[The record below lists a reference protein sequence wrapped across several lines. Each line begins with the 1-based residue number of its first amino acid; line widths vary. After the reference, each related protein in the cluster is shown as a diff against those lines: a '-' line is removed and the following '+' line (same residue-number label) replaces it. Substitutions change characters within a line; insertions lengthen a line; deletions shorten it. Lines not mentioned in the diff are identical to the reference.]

1 MDERGINSQRN
12 AKITFRPKSTLRRAQ
27 KTLSYIAINY
37 MGKGTTK
44 EVKRLRKIYPI
55 SHHKVAQDYKFHT
68 RFEHDFFESVILTR
82 KKQLLEA
89 W

>member
-1 MDERGINSQRN
+1 
-12 AKITFRPKSTLRRAQ
+12 
-27 KTLSYIAINY
+27 